1 MQDEQGWM
9 GKERRQ
15 RVETVKGKGEM
26 KVGRGKGG
34 SALENTRPGATRA
47 GGKGKGWGA
56 GNTNT
61 SVSFLNLLGVCGSN
75 KDKGSNDYSVK
86 SMVLDFANTN

>member
-1 MQDEQGWM
+1 M
-9 GKERRQ
+9 G
-15 RVETVKGKGEM
+15 GE
-26 KVGRGKGG
+26 KAAQPR
-34 SALENTRPGATRA
+34 ENTWPGATRA
-47 GGKGKGWGA
+47 GGTGKGWGA
-56 GNTNT
+56 QNTNT